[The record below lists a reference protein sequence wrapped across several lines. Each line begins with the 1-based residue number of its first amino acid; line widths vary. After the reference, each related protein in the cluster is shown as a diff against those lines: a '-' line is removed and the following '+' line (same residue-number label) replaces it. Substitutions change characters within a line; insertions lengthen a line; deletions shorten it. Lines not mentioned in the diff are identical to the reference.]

1 MYNRFQKYFLE
12 KTKVLTPINLVFKL
26 VIQLTSQLFNLTI
39 EHLEILKI
47 ICIRRTRLFT
57 FQKAFQNNR
66 SHGIA

>member
-39 EHLEILKI
+39 EHLEILKV
-47 ICIRRTRLFT
+47 ICIRRTCLFT